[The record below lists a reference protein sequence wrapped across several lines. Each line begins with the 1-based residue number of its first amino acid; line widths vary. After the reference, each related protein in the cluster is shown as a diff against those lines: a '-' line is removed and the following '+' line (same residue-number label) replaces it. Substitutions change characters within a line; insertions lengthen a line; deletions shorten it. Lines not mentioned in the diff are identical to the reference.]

1 MKNINFIKLTKP
13 NTSIYLWIISIM
25 TAFMLYYNRALGITG
40 ALVLAYLIFYN
51 RKYTHS
57 RKKQFT
63 EYVENLSFNI
73 DNAFINTLI
82 RLPLP
87 LAVID
92 GDGNISWYNTKFSE
106 IVRAE
111 NLLGESIGKYFRNL
125 DAKGIMQ
132 DKKDMEIQAT
142 NADRH
147 YNVLYNIVEAKEN
160 NGQTIK
166 IGMLYFIDVT
176 EGVRMEKDCEDRRL
190 VVALVQVDSYEEIL
204 QSAPDDNR
212 PLLVA
217 EIDKKLNQWVDG
229 IKGSITK
236 YDDDKYIVIFEKGYL
251 SYLQEKKFDILDW
264 IRDINVKNTIPPTL
278 SIGLGVNAESPA
290 QLTRFA
296 NAAKDLAQAR
306 GGDQAVVK
314 DGERMFFY
322 GGRTREVEKK
332 TKVKSRVIAHA
343 LRQLISQSSKVIIMT
358 HKFPDPDCLGSAM
371 GLYRGVKALGK
382 EVRIIMNGPNPSI
395 DIMYS
400 RIVEDE
406 EYARLF
412 IDCEE
417 AEKMMDRETLV
428 ITVDTHRPS
437 YTGCPEALK
446 KAGSLV
452 VIDHHR
458 RSTEFIEQAA
468 LVYQETYASSTCELV
483 TEILQYLDDAAK
495 LRPIEAEALLAGIFV
510 DTKNFTFKTGVRT
523 FEAASYLRGMGA
535 DTTSVKQL
543 FQDDIETF
551 IARAETVKNA
561 EIICENIAV
570 SVCPDKVKN
579 PLLVTAQA
587 ADVLLE
593 IQGVKAAFVLCEYG
607 DSIFISGR
615 SLGDVNVQLI
625 AEKLGG
631 GGHLTVAG
639 AQLKGASLDKARER
653 LEEALYEYI
662 EEGDV

>member
-1 MKNINFIKLTKP
+1 MKNVNFIKLMTP

-25 TAFMLYYNRALGITG
+25 TAFMLYYNRVLGIIG
-40 ALVLAYLIFYN
+40 ALVLAYLIYYN
-51 RKYTHS
+51 RRYTHS
-57 RKKQFT
+57 KKKQFT

-92 GDGNISWYNTKFSE
+92 EEGNISWYNTKFSE

-111 NLLGESIGKYFRNL
+111 NLFGEGIGKYFKDL
-125 DAKGIMQ
+125 DVKSIIQ

-147 YNVLYNIVEAKEN
+147 YKILYNIVEAKGN
-160 NGQTIK
+160 NGQAVK

-176 EGVRMEKDCEDRRL
+176 TGVQLEKECEDSKI
-190 VVALVQVDSYEEIL
+190 VIALVQVDSYEEIL
-204 QSAPDDNR
+204 QSTPADNR

-217 EIDKKLNQWVDG
+217 EIDKKLNQWADSING
-229 IKGSITK
+229 CITK
-236 YDDDKYIVIFEKGYL
+236 YDDDKFIVIFEKGHL
-251 SYLQEKKFDILDW
+251 SYLQEKKFDILDG

-290 QLTRFA
+290 QLNRFA

-314 DGERMFFY
+314 DGERMYFY

-358 HKFPDPDCLGSAM
+358 HKFADPDCLGSAM
-371 GLYRGVKALGK
+371 GLFRGAKTLRK
-382 EVRIIMNGPNPSI
+382 DVRIIMNGPNPSI

-406 EYARLF
+406 EYANLF
-412 IDCEE
+412 INCEE
-417 AEKMMDRETLV
+417 AGNLVDSETLI

-437 YTGCPEALK
+437 YTECPEALK
-446 KAGSLV
+446 KAGALV

-483 TEILQYLDDAAK
+483 TEILQYLDDAVK
-495 LRPIEAEALLAGIFV
+495 LKPMEAEALLAGIFV

-523 FEAASYLRGMGA
+523 FEAASYLRSMGA

-561 EIICENIAV
+561 EIVRENIAV
-570 SVCPDKVKN
+570 SVCPDRVKN

-615 SLGDVNVQLI
+615 SLGDINVQLVT
-625 AEKLGG
+625 EKLGG

-639 AQLKGASLDKARER
+639 AQLRGVDLGKAREM